1 MKKLLMIFGLI
12 LGLATIT
19 NANTAEA
26 KVLTKKE
33 AAKKI
38 ASSAKK
44 AYKTKKN
51 VTVTF
56 KIKKSDIESAN
67 FYDYIA
73 KAEWGSYAIG
83 EPSTEKLDCDYCN
96 YTIPSNEFPK
106 RSVDWKVKKGVYT
119 VKEKI
124 RYSEVKKS
132 YEQFPYFK
140 KICDHLKKVGKAMGP
155 VEKAA
160 YLDYWLGS
168 KLGYHLASEEGK
180 DDIYYFATPKRIWQG
195 KAFGQCEVRADLYAR
210 FAKIMGVKHVA
221 TVYIKS
227 VNHLASAVRFED
239 GRIFWFEMGDTIKL
253 HSNWENGKW
262 ISQADV
268 DKANQYRIENN
279 LDIPEWTIESCLYDD
294 FVINDGM
301 IYRDEESND
310 KIEFKWVGEGK
321 NGEGLVESFKEKQFA
336 KGSVYSKFAW

>member
-1 MKKLLMIFGLI
+1 MIFGLI
-12 LGLATIT
+12 LGIAVATNT
-19 NANTAEA
+19 TTAEA

-38 ASSAKK
+38 ANCAKK

-56 KIKKSDIESAN
+56 KIKKSDIESVN

-73 KAEWGSYAIG
+73 KAEWGNYAIG
-83 EPSTEKLDCDYCN
+83 EPSNGWLDRDYCN

-106 RSVDWKVKKGVYT
+106 RSVDWKIKKGVCT

-140 KICDHLKKVGKAMGP
+140 KICDHLKKVSKDMGP

-160 YLDYWLGS
+160 YVEDWLGRR
-168 KLGYHLASEEGK
+168 LGYHLASLEGK
-180 DDIYYFATPKRIWQG
+180 DDIYYFATPKRIWKG
-195 KAFGQCEVRADLYAR
+195 TAFGQCEVRADLYAR

-221 TVYIKS
+221 TVYVKHI
-227 VNHLASAVRFED
+227 NHLASAVRFED
-239 GRIFWFEMGDTIKL
+239 GRIFWFDLGDTIAL
-253 HSNWENGKW
+253 HDDWENGKW

-268 DKANQYRIENN
+268 DKANQYRVENN
-279 LDIPEWTIESCLYDD
+279 LNIPEWTIESCLYDD
-294 FVINDGM
+294 FVLNDGM
-301 IYRDEESND
+301 IGYDENSND

-321 NGEGLVESFKEKQFA
+321 DGEGVVESFKEKQFA
-336 KGSVYSKFAW
+336 KGPVYSKFAW

>member
-33 AAKKI
+33 VAKKI
-38 ASSAKK
+38 ANSAKK

-56 KIKKSDIESAN
+56 QIKKSDIESAN

-140 KICDHLKKVGKAMGP
+140 KICDHLEKVGKSMGP

-168 KLGYHLASEEGK
+168 RLGYHLASEEGK

-221 TVYIKS
+221 TVYIKKI
-227 VNHLASAVRFED
+227 NHLASAVRFQD
-239 GRIFWFEMGDTIKL
+239 GRIFWFDLGFIR
-253 HSNWENGKW
+253 NGKW
-262 ISQADV
+262 ITQENIDR
-268 DKANQYRIENN
+268 ANQYRIENN
-279 LDIPEWTIESCLYDD
+279 LDIPEWTFESYLYDD
-294 FVINDGM
+294 FVSHDEM
-301 IYRDEESND
+301 SRDETDCGKVVFN
-310 KIEFKWVGEGK
+310 WVGEGK
-321 NGEGLVESFKEKQFA
+321 DGGALVEYFTAKQYT
-336 KGSVYSKFAW
+336 KGPIYSKFDW